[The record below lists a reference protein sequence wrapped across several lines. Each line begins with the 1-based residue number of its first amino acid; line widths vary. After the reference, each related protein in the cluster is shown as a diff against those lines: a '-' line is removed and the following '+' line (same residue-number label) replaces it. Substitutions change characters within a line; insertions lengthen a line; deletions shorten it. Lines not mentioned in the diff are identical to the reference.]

1 MLFRGMTMAGSR
13 KNEIILT
20 LGFLGTIA
28 GVPLAQVALEL
39 RRGERVQYTDLFRY
53 PPTERNLRQFERT
66 LEDKSWFQQ
75 AVRPEVQRFLL
86 LALRD
91 AGAKAIIGQGR
102 WFYYPR
108 GLFYRPGVRYLVESS
123 QQRWHRPPACGD
135 AVAQAII
142 RFRDQLRERGIE
154 LLVVPVPEKA
164 SVYPDRLTRRM
175 AGRFQDFRSP
185 TEGLLEDLKRSGVES
200 VDLFRLFREARRR
213 GGDVEDLYLTFD
225 THWTPGSARV
235 AAEAVAQRLR
245 ALRWAPSGEGVFPAG
260 RGYTIRP
267 AKVARRGDIVEM
279 IQAPRISRVFP
290 AEGFECV
297 QVLDKSAGLLVSTVS
312 GREGTYMNQHLVDTP
327 LQASVLLLGDSF
339 SRIYQTLEP
348 QSLGEE
354 LGQAGFRAAELGREN
369 VKGTRR
375 LLPGS
380 AGFPSHLALAL
391 GAAVD
396 YIISDGGAATDVRQA
411 LSTNAEILER
421 KRVVVWQFAERD
433 IGLGAEGWRDVPL
446 PPRLD

>member
-1 MLFRGMTMAGSR
+1 
-13 KNEIILT
+13 
-20 LGFLGTIA
+20 
-28 GVPLAQVALEL
+28 
-39 RRGERVQYTDLFRY
+39 
-53 PPTERNLRQFERT
+53 
-66 LEDKSWFQQ
+66 
-75 AVRPEVQRFLL
+75 
-86 LALRD
+86 
-91 AGAKAIIGQGR
+91 
-102 WFYYPR
+102 
-108 GLFYRPGVRYLVESS
+108 
-123 QQRWHRPPACGD
+123 
-135 AVAQAII
+135 VAQAII
-142 RFRDQLRERGIE
+142 RFRDKLKERGIE
-154 LLVVPVPEKA
+154 LLLVPVPDKA
-164 SVYPDRLTRRM
+164 SVYPDKLTSRM
-175 AGRFQDFRSP
+175 VGRFQDFRSR
-185 TEGLLEDLKRSGVES
+185 TDDLMQTLKRDGVVS
-200 VDLFRLFREARRR
+200 VDLFRLFRDERQKNPLAD
-213 GGDVEDLYLTFD
+213 GLYLAHD
-225 THWTPGSARV
+225 THWTPAGARL
-235 AAEAVAQRLR
+235 AAEAVATGLR
-245 ALRWAPSGEGVFPAG
+245 HLGWAPGQGRHYTTQPA
-260 RGYTIRP
+260 R
-267 AKVARRGDIVEM
+267 VLRRGDILDM
-279 IQAPRISRVFP
+279 LQAPRISHRFP
-290 AEGFECV
+290 AYSVECE
-297 QVLDKSAGLLVSTVS
+297 QVLDPSAGLLVSTIG

-339 SRIYQTLEP
+339 SRIYQTPEP